1 MGNDQKQELKQD
13 LKHFWHK
20 CTQIPKFKYWKWIIL
35 IICVSGLYNYY
46 FIQNHAFAL
55 NSYQDTVNQFQH
67 LKKSSE
73 SQANVLQYAFT
84 FPKYGKFQDN
94 DHLIVKQLSR
104 NIQTIRNLHTYTR
117 LPQINELPNNRVIVH
132 KYYWHASGDDLTDTD
147 TDTADEEETLSNN
160 YRQDKYGNYLVPQ
173 FNNYPRSYLFVNLA
187 PLKQNFVY
195 NDLISQVRTKC
206 TKDPASLTSIKTDKV
221 SKSLVNLTYTAN
233 LDKRDAVRAQELID
247 LNKHCVRAAIFKDK
261 TTKEIFTQNYL
272 FSNTKLPTYTLYANN
287 QNLSNRYSDYL
298 YKHFHKQTQ
307 TD

>member
-1 MGNDQKQELKQD
+1 MGDDQKQELKQD

-35 IICVSGLYNYY
+35 IICVSGIYSFY

-67 LKKSSE
+67 LKKSNKN
-73 SQANVLQYAFT
+73 QANVLQYAFT

-94 DHLIVKQLSR
+94 EHLIVKQPSR
-104 NIQTIRNLHTYTR
+104 NIQTIRNLHTYIR
-117 LPQINELPNNRVIVH
+117 LPQINELPNNRMIVH

-147 TDTADEEETLSNN
+147 TDTADEEEALSNS

-173 FNNYPRSYLFVNLA
+173 FNNYPRSYFFVNLA
-187 PLKQNFVY
+187 PLNQNFVY
-195 NDLISQVRTKC
+195 NDLISQVKTKYS
-206 TKDPASLTSIKTDKV
+206 KDPASLTNIKTDKA
-221 SKSLVNLTYTAN
+221 SKLLVDLSYTVNLG
-233 LDKRDAVRAQELID
+233 KRDAVRVHELID
-247 LNKHCVRAAIFKDK
+247 LNKHCVRAAVFKNNK
-261 TTKEIFTQNYL
+261 TKEIFTQKYL
-272 FSNTKLPTYTLYANN
+272 FDKTKFPTYTLYVNN
-287 QNLSNRYSDYL
+287 QNLSSKYSDYL

>member
-1 MGNDQKQELKQD
+1 MGNDQKQELKRD

-35 IICVSGLYNYY
+35 IICISGIYSFY

-55 NSYQDTVNQFQH
+55 NSYQDTVRQFRR
-67 LKKSSE
+67 LKKSSKN
-73 SQANVLQYAFT
+73 QVNVLQYAFT

-94 DHLIVKQLSR
+94 DHLIVKQPSR
-104 NIQTIRNLHTYTR
+104 NIQTIRNLHTYIR
-117 LPQINELPNNRVIVH
+117 LPQTNELPNNRVIVH

-173 FNNYPRSYLFVNLA
+173 FNNHPRSYFFVNLA

-195 NDLISQVRTKC
+195 NDLISQVKTKYA
-206 TKDPASLTSIKTDKV
+206 KEPASLTNIKTDKV
-221 SKSLVNLTYTAN
+221 SKSLVNLTYTVN

-247 LNKHCVRAAIFKDK
+247 LNKHCVRVAVFKDDK
-261 TTKEIFTQNYL
+261 TKEIFTQKYL
-272 FSNTKLPTYTLYANN
+272 FDNTKFPTYTLSANN
-287 QNLSNRYSDYL
+287 QNLSSKYSDYL